1 MLAFLG
7 FIVQEFVRLPG
18 DLYSEPNGVKAFF
31 QVRPSSSSP
40 DNPSAPRCRLAHAR
54 HTVPFPAH
62 LNRSA
67 PSP

>member
-31 QVRPSSSSP
+31 QVRFLS
-40 DNPSAPRCRLAHAR
+40 
-54 HTVPFPAH
+54 VFFGY
-62 LNRSA
+62 
-67 PSP
+67 